1 MIIRED
7 LIAGT
12 VRKRAESEEEGVR
25 LRHEREVL
33 EALAHPGV
41 VRLIQETDG
50 ASSPSEIV
58 TSLVIG
64 RRLADARDL
73 TTEEIAGIG
82 ASVATTLADIHRL
95 GFVHRAVNSKHILLD
110 AMGRPVLCGFGE
122 SRRSDGGAA
131 EAAGRR
137 DDLMGLTGALLSV
150 CPPGT
155 NRLVRAAA
163 RFERSQGWD
172 GRDLAVRLVRS
183 VPGARLPGEASAREP
198 SVSKRSSPPRYRSSR
213 SRSAIAGGALGGVL
227 ALAVLTYVVP
237 GGHARRSEA
246 ERPPAVCGS
255 AVPGSCAPMIAWP
268 VGSEIDENSRL
279 YRIVGANPVET
290 FLGRWGCDSTRL
302 PVALDRKDGDIWA
315 FDSLPAPGA
324 RTLGRLVA
332 HIGHATGA
340 SVRSRAGGC
349 DTLLVS
355 RQDAAPVEIRP
366 AQA

>member
-1 MIIRED
+1 MIIEED

-12 VRKRAESEEEGVR
+12 VRKKAESDEEAVR
-25 LRHEREVL
+25 LRHERQVL

-41 VRLIQETDG
+41 VRLIQERDG
-50 ASSPSEIV
+50 SASPSDIL
-58 TSLVIG
+58 TSLVMG
-64 RRLADARDL
+64 RRLADAGDL

-95 GFVHRAVNSKHILLD
+95 GFIHRAVNSEHILLD
-110 AMGRPVLCGFGE
+110 GMGRPVLCGFGE
-122 SRRSDGGAA
+122 SRRSDGGEAG
-131 EAAGRR
+131 AAGRR

-150 CPPGT
+150 CPPGS
-155 NRLVRAAA
+155 NRLIRALA
-163 RFERSQGWD
+163 RFERSRGWD
-172 GRDLAVRLVRS
+172 GRDLAARLVRS

-198 SVSKRSSPPRYRSSR
+198 SFSKRSSARRYRSSR

-227 ALAVLTYVVP
+227 ALALLTYVVP
-237 GGHARRSEA
+237 GGHAKRSKA
-246 ERPPAVCGS
+246 ERPPAVCAS
-255 AVPGSCAPMIAWP
+255 AAPGPCIPMIARP
-268 VGSEIDENSRL
+268 VGSEIDEGSRL

-340 SVRSRAGGC
+340 SVRSGAGGC
-349 DTLLVS
+349 DTLLVN
-355 RQDAAPVEIRP
+355 RQDAGPVEIHP